1 MMARKLS
8 DYVLK
13 KYYEKNIIIAVVSVF
28 CFACNDGKL
37 DERKLDAA
45 EEKLDAAGEK
55 LKGQLK
61 KAQMVPKPKVKRL
74 DRYYPQRYIAI
85 ITNSSFTHNSIH
97 SSSSLLINNIID

>member
-1 MMARKLS
+1 MK
-8 DYVLK
+8 
-13 KYYEKNIIIAVVSVF
+13 KNIIIAVVSVF

-55 LKGQLK
+55 LKRTVEKGAEAK
-61 KAQMVPKPKVKRL
+61 FKRL
-74 DRYYPQRYIAI
+74 KDRIDTTHQRYIAI